1 MCFLRAAVRGA
12 VISEHCRAV
21 HNTKYFMFG
30 GVRLRSPRPAVG
42 TSKKHSGG
50 IRYSRHRLD
59 NVALVRSSIDRIDRR
74 WRNALAEYEM
84 GVEGKARGVDALSGV
99 LERQDAANNRRII
112 AGICQLVIGT
122 G

>member
-1 MCFLRAAVRGA
+1 MEAGDHVLP
-12 VISEHCRAV
+12 
-21 HNTKYFMFG
+21 
-30 GVRLRSPRPAVG
+30 PRPPGPICKQAP
-42 TSKKHSGG
+42 TGG
-50 IRYSRHRLD
+50 RRYSWRRLE
-59 NVALVRSSIDRIDRR
+59 NAIHIRSSVDRR

-99 LERQDAANNRRII
+99 LGRQDAANNRRII